1 MISVY
6 DIYYTEYMYS
16 TYMYKVYVIIYKYI
30 QKIISNKHQIYI
42 WPWTSLRRD
51 TRGAALTPH
60 TAMDT

>member
-6 DIYYTEYMYS
+6 DIYYTEYMY
-16 TYMYKVYVIIYKYI
+16 YVYVQSICKNINIYS
-30 QKIISNKHQIYI
+30 KIISNKHQIYI

>member
-1 MISVY
+1 M
-6 DIYYTEYMYS
+6 YY
-16 TYMYKVYVIIYKYI
+16 VYVQSICKNINIYS
-30 QKIISNKHQIYI
+30 KIISNKHQIYI